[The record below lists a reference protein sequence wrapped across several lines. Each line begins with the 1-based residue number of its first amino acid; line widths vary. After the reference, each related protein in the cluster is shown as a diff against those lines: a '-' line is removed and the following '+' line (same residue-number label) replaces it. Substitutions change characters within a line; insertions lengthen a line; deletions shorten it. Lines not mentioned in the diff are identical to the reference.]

1 VRPPLPIFLPM
12 LRVRTKALL
21 SLGAVKRVSPNPPRD
36 PCWCYRRR
44 RLVDNTSPFFL
55 QVDQRPRVRVVLLCG
70 PPGTGKTTLAH
81 VVARHA
87 GYAAREI
94 NASDDR
100 SADALREGAGTCAH
114 IVLGGGLL
122 RGWVGSSCGCM
133 SLSSD
138 EYT

>member
-1 VRPPLPIFLPM
+1 M
-12 LRVRTKALL
+12 
-21 SLGAVKRVSPNPPRD
+21 
-36 PCWCYRRR
+36 
-44 RLVDNTSPFFL
+44 
-55 QVDQRPRVRVVLLCG
+55 RVVLLCG